1 MNTQD
6 EEQNKEEFSRRS
18 ALLIESLNS
27 TAIDIAK
34 IMSNEVTDTAWAA
47 YLKGDRSVFA
57 RRAVRL
63 LDSGETKAILRHY
76 EEEPEFRDQVNR
88 YVHDFE
94 AVIRRVLAERDGG
107 PMAVAMLSSD
117 VGKLY
122 VALAQAIERLRA
134 D

>member
-1 MNTQD
+1 MLTIADTTASVEARIAEVNTQV

-34 IMSNEVTDTAWAA
+34 IMSNEVTDTTWAA

-63 LDSGETKAILRHY
+63 LDSGEADRKSVVKGKSVSVRV
-76 EEEPEFRDQVNR
+76 DSGG
-88 YVHDFE
+88 
-94 AVIRRVLAERDGG
+94 RR
-107 PMAVAMLSSD
+107 
-117 VGKLY
+117 K
-122 VALAQAIERLRA
+122 IKN
-134 D
+134 

>member
-1 MNTQD
+1 MLTIADTTASVEARIAEVNTQV

-63 LDSGETKAILRHY
+63 LDSGEAKTIQRYY
-76 EEEPEFRDQVNR
+76 EQEPDFRDQDR
-88 YVHDFE
+88 K
-94 AVIRRVLAERDGG
+94 
-107 PMAVAMLSSD
+107 ST
-117 VGKLY
+117 
-122 VALAQAIERLRA
+122 RLNSRH
-134 D
+134 

>member
-1 MNTQD
+1 MLTSADITASVEARIAEVNTQV

-63 LDSGETKAILRHY
+63 LERGQAKAILRHS
-76 EEEPEFRDQVNR
+76 EEAPEFRAQVNR
-88 YVHDFE
+88 SLPDF
-94 AVIRRVLAERDGG
+94 
-107 PMAVAMLSSD
+107 
-117 VGKLY
+117 
-122 VALAQAIERLRA
+122 
-134 D
+134 

>member
-1 MNTQD
+1 MLTIADTTASVEARIAEVNTQV

-34 IMSNEVTDTAWAA
+34 IMSNEVTDTTWAA

-63 LDSGETKAILRHY
+63 LRS
-76 EEEPEFRDQVNR
+76 EEHTSELQSLMRTS
-88 YVHDFE
+88 Y
-94 AVIRRVLAERDGG
+94 AVICLN
-107 PMAVAMLSSD
+107 
-117 VGKLY
+117 KKKT
-122 VALAQAIERLRA
+122 
-134 D
+134 